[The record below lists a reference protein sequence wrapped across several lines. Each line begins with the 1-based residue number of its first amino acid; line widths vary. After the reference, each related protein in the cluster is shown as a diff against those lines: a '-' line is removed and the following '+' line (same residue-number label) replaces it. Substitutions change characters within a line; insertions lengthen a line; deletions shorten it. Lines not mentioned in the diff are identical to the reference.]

1 MIHGRDISDST
12 DTIII
17 QSTNRL
23 QIHENGNLFISNVQE
38 SDTGSY
44 RCTRSN
50 EAGSVAGLAFLGVL
64 GMYIK
69 KTVFIGH
76 NLHS

>member
-1 MIHGRDISDST
+1 MIHDRVISDST

-44 RCTRSN
+44 KCTRSN
-50 EAGSVAGLAFLGVL
+50 EAGSVSGEAFLGVL
-64 GMYIK
+64 GK
-69 KTVFIGH
+69 L
-76 NLHS
+76 N

>member
-1 MIHGRDISDST
+1 MKSFFLENFGESLTRYFRYFT

-44 RCTRSN
+44 KCIRTN
-50 EAGSVAGLAFLGVL
+50 EAGSVTGEAFLGVL
-64 GMYIK
+64 GE
-69 KTVFIGH
+69 
-76 NLHS
+76 